1 MKACVIQ
8 PPYSFDLSLS
18 DEYFD
23 FKMQMLDRCDKSTDI
38 IVLPEYSDVP
48 CVTSTKEELM
58 YYHGKYIDTLLN
70 KCIETA
76 KRCNSV
82 VFVNALKEV
91 DGNYRNTTYAFNRKG
106 ELVGTYY
113 KRHLPPIE
121 REELDESY
129 TLEFSKPYTVEID
142 GLRYGFLTCYDF
154 YFYEYFAC
162 IARQNVDIIIG
173 CSLQRSDT
181 HDAIETTCRFLAYNT
196 NAYVIRSSVSFSEDS
211 AVCGASMVVS
221 PYGKVLCNMKGAFGK
236 ATVEFDPKDKYYKP
250 AGFGNPP
257 SAHYQYVE
265 NGRRPWQYRPSG
277 SSVVLPDSLM
287 SYPRICAHRGFNT
300 VAPENSLPAFGSAV
314 ALGAKEIE
322 FDLWETKDGQVVS
335 LHDPYLDRVSDGKG
349 FVGDKTYKELLKLD
363 FGIKYGESFKGLKI
377 LTFEEI
383 LKKFSCQTVMNIH
396 IKSLNYVDPLPEEY
410 LRKIVE
416 LIDLY
421 DCKDYVY
428 FMSSNS
434 TVLTQ
439 LARIAPD
446 INLCCG
452 ADDSPW
458 DIVDRAIKYGCK
470 KVQLY
475 KPYFNKAMIEKA
487 HAHNIIC
494 NVFWSDDI
502 DEAREFLSLGID
514 TVLTNDYN
522 LVSQVLK

>member
-1 MKACVIQ
+1 
-8 PPYSFDLSLS
+8 
-18 DEYFD
+18 
-23 FKMQMLDRCDKSTDI
+23 
-38 IVLPEYSDVP
+38 
-48 CVTSTKEELM
+48 
-58 YYHGKYIDTLLN
+58 
-70 KCIETA
+70 
-76 KRCNSV
+76 
-82 VFVNALKEV
+82 
-91 DGNYRNTTYAFNRKG
+91 
-106 ELVGTYY
+106 
-113 KRHLPPIE
+113 
-121 REELDESY
+121 
-129 TLEFSKPYTVEID
+129 
-142 GLRYGFLTCYDF
+142 
-154 YFYEYFAC
+154 
-162 IARQNVDIIIG
+162 
-173 CSLQRSDT
+173 
-181 HDAIETTCRFLAYNT
+181 
-196 NAYVIRSSVSFSEDS
+196 
-211 AVCGASMVVS
+211 MVVS